1 MSESNENSHLKYIK
15 EYVVPEIVSQLQ
27 GETLLKYQ
35 LEHASGL
42 DGFMSALYNIQLH
55 TQTADGAKQHRLLVA
70 KFMKGDVAFRE
81 SSKSYIQFANEIFV
95 YERALPAFAKVLAAA
110 KLDITIDDWVPHPYV
125 AKFGYIEG
133 LSAAPGVRESVL
145 VLEHL
150 KPRGYV
156 LGPRLY
162 LTREHLLPMCRT
174 IGQYHAISYALRLVD
189 PAQLERLKSEIVTLP
204 FINDADPKDA
214 QENFYRYLFRA
225 AFDRF
230 YDFFDRKIDGNTF
243 DRQNADDLKL
253 IERLRDMRA
262 KYIEEPTRLLEKIR
276 TGVETNAQDK
286 HFGAILHGDY
296 NRNNVLFR
304 YEEQAAGDVA
314 EPKVADVKMIDFQ
327 EMRYGSP
334 CLDLSFF
341 MYMNTTEET
350 RDAIWLEML
359 QTYHANMFNTLQA
372 AVKGNAKVDEAQLDS
387 YSFEAFHAH
396 FKRYAFYGVMIT
408 LHFLPWMLSSQEEC
422 AKISHLFETDLRGEE
437 FQRVSIE
444 IGGDAVNMRLLAVL
458 RHACKMG
465 YMDEL

>member
-1 MSESNENSHLKYIK
+1 MSESCDNTHLKFIK
-15 EYVVPEIVSQLQ
+15 EYVVPKILTQLQ
-27 GETLLKYQ
+27 GETLLKFE

-42 DGFMSALYNIQLH
+42 DGFMSALYNIKFH
-55 TQTADGAKQHRLLVA
+55 TQTADGAKQRLLVA
-70 KFMKGDVAFRE
+70 KFMKGDVSFRE

-174 IGQYHAISYALRLVD
+174 IGQYHAISYALRLID
-189 PAQLERLKSEIVTLP
+189 PTQLESLKSEIVTLP
-204 FINDADPKDA
+204 FINDADPRDA
-214 QENFYRYLFRA
+214 QDNFYRYLYRA

-243 DRQNADDLKL
+243 DKQNADDLKL
-253 IERLRDMRA
+253 IERLRDLRA

-276 TGVETNAQDK
+276 TGVVVNEQDK

-304 YEEQAAGDVA
+304 YEAQEAGDTVA
-314 EPKVADVKMIDFQ
+314 SKVADVKMIDFQ

-350 RDAIWLEML
+350 RDAIWQEML
-359 QTYHANMFNTLQA
+359 QTYHTNMFNTLQA
-372 AVKGNAKVDEAQLDS
+372 AVKGNASVDAAQLAT
-387 YSFEAFHAH
+387 YSFEAFQAH
-396 FKRYAFYGVMIT
+396 FKRYAFYGVMIC
-408 LHFLPWMLSSQEEC
+408 LHFLPWMLSSEEEC
-422 AKISHLFETDLRGEE
+422 AKISHLFETNLRGEE
-437 FQRVSIE
+437 FHRVSIE
-444 IGGDAVNMRLLAVL
+444 IGGDEVNMRLLAVL

>member
-27 GETLLKYQ
+27 GETLLKFE

-55 TQTADGAKQHRLLVA
+55 TQTADGAKQQRLLVA

-372 AVKGNAKVDEAQLDS
+372 AVKGNAKVDEAQLDAYRFS
-387 YSFEAFHAH
+387 LLTNEQ
-396 FKRYAFYGVMIT
+396 T
-408 LHFLPWMLSSQEEC
+408 
-422 AKISHLFETDLRGEE
+422 RG
-437 FQRVSIE
+437 R
-444 IGGDAVNMRLLAVL
+444 GLAN
-458 RHACKMG
+458 
-465 YMDEL
+465 